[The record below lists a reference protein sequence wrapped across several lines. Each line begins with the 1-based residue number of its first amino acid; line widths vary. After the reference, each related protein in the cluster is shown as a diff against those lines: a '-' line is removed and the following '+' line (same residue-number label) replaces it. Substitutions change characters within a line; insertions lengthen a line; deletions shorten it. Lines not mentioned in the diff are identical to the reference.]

1 MKTKEAFHQLI
12 DKIENEKALR
22 GYFELIQR
30 LNDNQT
36 GKLWD
41 SLNSEE
47 KSELLVSYEESFDQK
62 ELVSHEEVKQQH
74 GKWLEK

>member
-47 KSELLVSYEESFDQK
+47 KSELLVSYEESFDPK

-74 GKWLEK
+74 GKWLGK

>member
-47 KSELLVSYEESFDQK
+47 KSELLVSYEESFDPK